1 MALFSTLSR
10 NPVAL
15 SSSILARRSGWFM
28 REEPVRASRAWRYMA
43 LSRRKRNKGGKSAAV
58 SPFPGVFGEG
68 GAWPLAR
75 TAIALLY
82 GEA

>member
-28 REEPVRASRAWRYMA
+28 REEPDRAFHAWRYMA
-43 LSRRKRNKGGKSAAV
+43 LSRRKRNKGRKSGAV
-58 SPFPGVFGEG
+58 CRFPGVFG
-68 GAWPLAR
+68 
-75 TAIALLY
+75 
-82 GEA
+82 